1 MSAITKLSR
10 TVSSSPKTLGEIC
23 KNSDFY
29 ADLDGKSKPRH
40 SRCKIPQKTITAKN
54 LNCR

>member
-10 TVSSSPKTLGEIC
+10 TISSSPKTLGEIC

-29 ADLDGKSKPRH
+29 ILIFTFDLMANQNPDTQDVKFLK
-40 SRCKIPQKTITAKN
+40 K
-54 LNCR
+54 L